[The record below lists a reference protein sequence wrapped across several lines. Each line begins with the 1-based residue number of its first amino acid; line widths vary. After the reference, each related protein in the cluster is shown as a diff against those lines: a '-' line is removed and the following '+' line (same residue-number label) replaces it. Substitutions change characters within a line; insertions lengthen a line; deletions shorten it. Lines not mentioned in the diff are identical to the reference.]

1 LPHVGRH
8 FIDGGSKRSRRS
20 IVAILG
26 ACIELVKPFYRGP
39 QLWKIQFGLV
49 CKKTARCI
57 SDALGPT
64 SGVDIGRQF
73 RSPRQF
79 LDDFVV
85 ETPSTSLI
93 AISERDVDLA
103 SATTTTTAPPPVSV
117 GAGRAGPRW

>member
-57 SDALGPT
+57 SDALAQRA
-64 SGVDIGRQF
+64 V
-73 RSPRQF
+73 
-79 LDDFVV
+79 
-85 ETPSTSLI
+85 STLVGSFAVRANSLT
-93 AISERDVDLA
+93 ISSLKRL
-103 SATTTTTAPPPVSV
+103 
-117 GAGRAGPRW
+117 RHR